1 MAMEKEAI
9 YNMMADEIAERFNVK
24 RDTITPDLNFLTDID
39 ADSIDFVELV
49 LEVEDMFNVEISDD
63 DAENLV
69 TLQQTVDYKIG
80 RASCRERVFRAV

>member
-1 MAMEKEAI
+1 MEKEAI
-9 YNMMADEIAERFNVK
+9 YDMMADEIAERFNVK

-69 TLQQTVDYKIG
+69 TLQQTVDYIV
-80 RASCRERVFRAV
+80 EHQN

>member
-39 ADSIDFVELV
+39 ADSIDIVELV

-69 TLQQTVDYKIG
+69 TLQQTVDYIV
-80 RASCRERVFRAV
+80 EHQN

>member
-1 MAMEKEAI
+1 MEKEAI

-24 RDTITPDLNFLTDID
+24 RDTVTPDLNFLTDID

-69 TLQQTVDYKIG
+69 TLQQTVDYIV
-80 RASCRERVFRAV
+80 EHQN

>member
-69 TLQQTVDYKIG
+69 TLQQTVDYIV
-80 RASCRERVFRAV
+80 EHQN

>member
-49 LEVEDMFNVEISDD
+49 LEVENMFNVEISDD

-69 TLQQTVDYKIG
+69 TLQQTVDYIV
-80 RASCRERVFRAV
+80 EHQN

>member
-24 RDTITPDLNFLTDID
+24 RDTITSDLNFLTDID

-69 TLQQTVDYKIG
+69 TLQQTVDYIV
-80 RASCRERVFRAV
+80 EHQN

>member
-24 RDTITPDLNFLTDID
+24 RDTVTSDLNFLTDID

-69 TLQQTVDYKIG
+69 TLQQTVDYIV
-80 RASCRERVFRAV
+80 EHQN

>member
-1 MAMEKEAI
+1 MAIEKETI
-9 YNMMADEIAERFNVK
+9 YNMLADEIAERFNVK
-24 RDTITPDLNFLTDID
+24 RDTITPNLNFLTDID

-69 TLQQTVDYKIG
+69 TLQQTVDYIVAHKH
-80 RASCRERVFRAV
+80 

>member
-1 MAMEKEAI
+1 MAIEKETI
-9 YNMMADEIAERFNVK
+9 YNMLADEIAERFNVK
-24 RDTITPDLNFLTDID
+24 RDTITPNLNFLTDID

-69 TLQQTVDYKIG
+69 TLQQTVDYIV
-80 RASCRERVFRAV
+80 EHQN

>member
-1 MAMEKEAI
+1 MAIEKETI
-9 YNMMADEIAERFNVK
+9 YNMLADEIAERFNVK
-24 RDTITPDLNFLTDID
+24 RDTITPNLNFLTDID

-69 TLQQTVDYKIG
+69 TLQQTV
-80 RASCRERVFRAV
+80 

>member
-1 MAMEKEAI
+1 MEKEAI

-24 RDTITPDLNFLTDID
+24 RDTITPDLNFLTDVD

-69 TLQQTVDYKIG
+69 TLQQTVDYIV
-80 RASCRERVFRAV
+80 EHQN

>member
-1 MAMEKEAI
+1 MEKEAI

-69 TLQQTVDYKIG
+69 TLQQTVDYIV
-80 RASCRERVFRAV
+80 EHQN

>member
-1 MAMEKEAI
+1 MEKEAI

-69 TLQQTVDYKIG
+69 TLQQTVDYIV
-80 RASCRERVFRAV
+80 EHQH

>member
-1 MAMEKEAI
+1 MEKEAI
-9 YNMMADEIAERFNVK
+9 YNMMSDEIAERFNVK
-24 RDTITPDLNFLTDID
+24 RDTVTPDLNFLTDID

-69 TLQQTVDYKIG
+69 TLQQTVDYIV
-80 RASCRERVFRAV
+80 EHQN